1 MEGNS
6 GGVGGCA
13 AAVGG
18 GGGGNDVELLCKTLQ
33 VEHKLFYFDL
43 KENPRGR
50 YLKISEKTSATR
62 STIIVPFSGISWFL
76 DLFNY
81 YVNSDDQE
89 VFSKE
94 LQLDTKAS
102 SLPPHAFFFF
112 IFFFWLTLISP
123 PQVFYFDIGENR
135 RGRFLKVSEASVS
148 RNRST
153 IIVPA
158 GSTRDEGWAAFRNI
172 LAEINEASRLFI
184 LPNQQSSEPS
194 ERLVG
199 LSDDVGAGF
208 ISGHSSQTAPTS
220 ELNDRSAELPAQ
232 DEIGNMGISK
242 VIRADQ
248 KRFFFDLGNNNRGHF
263 LRISEVAGSDRSS
276 IILPLSGLK
285 QFYEIVG
292 HFVEI
297 TKDRIEGM
305 TGANVRTV
313 DSPQR

>member
-1 MEGNS
+1 MEANS
-6 GGVGGCA
+6 GGNGGGA
-13 AAVGG
+13 VSSGGGVGG
-18 GGGGNDVELLCKTLQ
+18 GGGSDVELVSKTLQ

-62 STIIVPFSGISWFL
+62 STIIVPSSGISWFL

-81 YVNSDDQE
+81 YVNSDE
-89 VFSKE
+89 HELFSKE
-94 LQLDTKAS
+94 LQLDSK
-102 SLPPHAFFFF
+102 
-112 IFFFWLTLISP
+112 
-123 PQVFYFDIGENR
+123 VFYFDIGDNR

-158 GSTRDEGWAAFRNI
+158 GTSPDEGWAAFRNI
-172 LAEINEASRLFI
+172 LAEIHEASGHFSM
-184 LPNQQSSEPS
+184 PNQKPS
-194 ERLVG
+194 DAQEQLVG

-208 ISGHSSQTAPTS
+208 IPGHGSHQPSSSS
-220 ELNDRSAELPAQ
+220 ELTADKAADSQGQ
-232 DEIGNMGISK
+232 DETGLTGVSK

-285 QFYEIVG
+285 QFHEVIG

-297 TKDRIEGM
+297 TKDKIEGM
-305 TGANVRTV
+305 TGANVRTI
-313 DSPQR
+313 DPPQR

>member
-6 GGVGGCA
+6 
-13 AAVGG
+13 
-18 GGGGNDVELLCKTLQ
+18 GGNDVELLCKTLQ

-62 STIIVPFSGISWFL
+62 STIIVPVSGISWFL

-81 YVNSDDQE
+81 YVNSDEQD

-94 LQLDTKAS
+94 LQLDTK
-102 SLPPHAFFFF
+102 
-112 IFFFWLTLISP
+112 
-123 PQVFYFDIGENR
+123 VFYFDIGENK

-153 IIVPA
+153 IIVPS
-158 GSTRDEGWAAFRNI
+158 GSARDEGWAAFRNI

-208 ISGHSSQTAPTS
+208 ISGHSTQSAPPPD
-220 ELNDRSAELPAQ
+220 LNERSVDLPPQ
-232 DEIGNMGISK
+232 DEIGNLGVSK

-248 KRFFFDLGNNNRGHF
+248 KRFFFDLGSNNRGHF
-263 LRISEVAGSDRSS
+263 LRISEVAGADRSS

-285 QFYEIVG
+285 QFHEMVG

-305 TGANVRTV
+305 IGANVRTV
-313 DSPQR
+313 EPPQR

>member
-6 GGVGGCA
+6 GGG
-13 AAVGG
+13 GG

-62 STIIVPFSGISWFL
+62 STIIVPSNGISWFL

-81 YVNSDDQE
+81 YVNSDEQD
-89 VFSKE
+89 FLSKE
-94 LQLDTKAS
+94 LQLDSK
-102 SLPPHAFFFF
+102 
-112 IFFFWLTLISP
+112 
-123 PQVFYFDIGENR
+123 VFYFDIGENR

-153 IIVPA
+153 IIVPVGSA
-158 GSTRDEGWAAFRNI
+158 GGEGWAAFRNI
-172 LAEINEASRLFI
+172 LAEINEASRLFT
-184 LPNQQSSEPS
+184 LPNEQQTSETPD
-194 ERLVG
+194 RLG

-208 ISGHSSQTAPTS
+208 ISSHSSQPTPS
-220 ELNDRSAELPAQ
+220 ADLNVDRTIDLPPPE
-232 DEIGNMGISK
+232 DVNNLGISK
-242 VIRADQ
+242 VIRVDQ

-263 LRISEVAGSDRSS
+263 LKISEVSGPDRSS

-285 QFYEIVG
+285 QFYEMVG
-292 HFVEI
+292 HFVDI

-313 DSPQR
+313 DPPQR

>member
-6 GGVGGCA
+6 
-13 AAVGG
+13 
-18 GGGGNDVELLCKTLQ
+18 GGNDVELLCKTLQ

-50 YLKISEKTSATR
+50 YLKISEKTNANR
-62 STIIVPFSGISWFL
+62 STIIVPVNGISWFL

-81 YVNSDDQE
+81 YVNSDEHDA
-89 VFSKE
+89 FSKE
-94 LQLDTKAS
+94 LQLDTK
-102 SLPPHAFFFF
+102 
-112 IFFFWLTLISP
+112 
-123 PQVFYFDIGENR
+123 VFYFDIGENK

-158 GSTRDEGWAAFRNI
+158 GSARDEGWAAFRNI

-184 LPNQQSSEPS
+184 LPNQQNSELS
-194 ERLVG
+194 ERVVG

-208 ISGHSSQTAPTS
+208 ISGHSTQPAPAS
-220 ELNDRSAELPAQ
+220 DLNVDQSIELPPQ
-232 DEIGNMGISK
+232 DEIGRLGVSK

-248 KRFFFDLGNNNRGHF
+248 KRFFFDLGSNNRGHF
-263 LRISEVAGSDRSS
+263 LRISEVAGADRSS

-285 QFYEIVG
+285 QFHEMVG

-305 TGANVRTV
+305 AGANVRTV
-313 DSPQR
+313 ETPHR